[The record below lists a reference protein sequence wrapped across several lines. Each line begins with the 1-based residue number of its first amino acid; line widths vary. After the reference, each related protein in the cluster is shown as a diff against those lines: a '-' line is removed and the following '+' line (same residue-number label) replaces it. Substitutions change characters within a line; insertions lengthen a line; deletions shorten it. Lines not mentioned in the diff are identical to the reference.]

1 MAWWHGGG
9 NWGDLWDRPALTLRR
24 MRSFIQLV
32 NKGKTVISLPQSFH
46 YVDKQLEVDDAAQW
60 MKAIAEETNYSD
72 VKDKMVVTWRQHQS
86 YDKGAS
92 LYPLLDNRLVPD
104 VAFMIGPLEES
115 YAWSKQKPIAEIIF
129 LLRIDKES
137 LHSEKRNLKELRKI
151 IDSNEETRGLSFEL
165 VDWWDR
171 KRFFNKN
178 SKKPGPNFK
187 YKVVDEGKFDYQQMF
202 KSSLAMLAGGKVL
215 ITDRLHSSILA
226 FLLHKPHVFVDQS
239 YGKIGKT
246 REVAFE
252 VSEDCEDRKQMKYE
266 EAQSIEEA
274 VLKAYKMLKD
284 EQFWII

>member
-1 MAWWHGGG
+1 MGDNLIAYGELVLMERMGFRNHTECHIIQSQGLSKWCDNFTHIPDGGMAWWHGGG

-187 YKVVDEGKFDYQQMF
+187 YKVGITH
-202 KSSLAMLAGGKVL
+202 L
-215 ITDRLHSSILA
+215 IAKLRPCYNPT
-226 FLLHKPHVFVDQS
+226 
-239 YGKIGKT
+239 
-246 REVAFE
+246 
-252 VSEDCEDRKQMKYE
+252 
-266 EAQSIEEA
+266 
-274 VLKAYKMLKD
+274 
-284 EQFWII
+284 